1 MNDPNDM
8 NDMTRMNAE
17 IDAGQRAR
25 LTEIADEIRRVIE
38 RLDEAQFDIL
48 REASAR
54 KTGRPAVDRVL
65 TQARRALEKAA
76 HLIED

>member
-25 LTEIADEIRRVIE
+25 LSEIADEIRRVIE

>member
-25 LTEIADEIRRVIE
+25 LAEIADEIRRVIE

-54 KTGRPAVDRVL
+54 KSGRPAVDRVL

>member
-25 LTEIADEIRRVIE
+25 LAQIADEIRRVIE

>member
-1 MNDPNDM
+1 
-8 NDMTRMNAE
+8 MNAE

-25 LTEIADEIRRVIE
+25 LTDVADEIRRLIE

-54 KTGRPAVDRVL
+54 KTGRPAIDRVL

>member
-25 LTEIADEIRRVIE
+25 LAEIADEIRRVIE

-54 KTGRPAVDRVL
+54 KTGRPAVDRIL

>member
-1 MNDPNDM
+1 MNDPNDL

-25 LTEIADEIRRVIE
+25 LAEIADEIRRVIE

-54 KTGRPAVDRVL
+54 KTGRPAVDRIL

>member
-25 LTEIADEIRRVIE
+25 LAEIADEIRRVIE

>member
-8 NDMTRMNAE
+8 NDMARMNAE

-25 LTEIADEIRRVIE
+25 LSEIADEIRRVIE